1 MVLHVIGFRCTMMP
15 EPLSRHLCMHGLST
29 KFGKIPE
36 ICKQY
41 PQNITNTTEDA
52 TFNVFGLC
60 VMLALVL
67 ALALSCQI
75 NPHKVCQYEKI
86 VITLQRRIVSV

>member
-15 EPLSRHLCMHGLST
+15 KPLSRHLRMHGLSA

-41 PQNITNTTEDA
+41 PQNITNTTEDVPCYGPA
-52 TFNVFGLC
+52 S
-60 VMLALVL
+60 MYSAY
-67 ALALSCQI
+67 A
-75 NPHKVCQYEKI
+75 
-86 VITLQRRIVSV
+86 

>member
-41 PQNITNTTEDA
+41 PQNITTQLKMPRA
-52 TFNVFGLC
+52 
-60 VMLALVL
+60 MALL
-67 ALALSCQI
+67 QCIRPMRNACACARACIILS
-75 NPHKVCQYEKI
+75 NKP
-86 VITLQRRIVSV
+86 T

>member
-52 TFNVFGLC
+52 TCHGPAS
-60 VMLALVL
+60 MYSAY
-67 ALALSCQI
+67 A
-75 NPHKVCQYEKI
+75 
-86 VITLQRRIVSV
+86 